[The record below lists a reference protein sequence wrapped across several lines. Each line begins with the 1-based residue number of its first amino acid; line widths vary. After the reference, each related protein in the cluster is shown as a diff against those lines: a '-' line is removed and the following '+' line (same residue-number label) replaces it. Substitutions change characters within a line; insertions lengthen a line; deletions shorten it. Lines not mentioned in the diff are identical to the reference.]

1 MKSKTKDIK
10 NKFQQIE
17 SIQERL
23 ELLKDQY
30 KDDTVYIVTCGPSLQ
45 KHDLKEL
52 KSKLKNKLVFSIK
65 QAYNILKEET
75 DFHLLNTYNLSEYE
89 WSDNSIIYW
98 SLSKSYAN
106 EQLQRIVNMKAPIDL
121 FIPVINPPFV
131 RFLIYNY

>member
-1 MKSKTKDIK
+1 MHNKTNKLKSDIQK
-10 NKFQQIE
+10 IE

-75 DFHLLNTYNLSEYE
+75 DFHLLNTIYLSM
-89 WSDNSIIYW
+89 NGLII
-98 SLSKSYAN
+98 
-106 EQLQRIVNMKAPIDL
+106 QLYIGHYQNHMRMNNCKG
-121 FIPVINPPFV
+121 
-131 RFLIYNY
+131 